1 MSQLQRIRLYLS
13 GPQVC
18 GYLAGRSARNAYV
31 DPDYA
36 LNAERY
42 GHLLEQG
49 FRRSGAYTY
58 RPHCQACRRC
68 IPARVPVAHF
78 TPNRAQRRCLKTNSD
93 VSLQSHSQL
102 NEEHYRL
109 YRRYL
114 HARHPGGGMDADNV
128 EAFHQFLQ
136 CPWGQTEF
144 WEFRSRGRLLSV
156 AVVDRLPRA
165 LSAVYTFFDP
175 AESARSLG
183 VLAVLKQLE
192 QAKSAGLA
200 HLYLG
205 YWVPG
210 SSKMDYKQNYQP
222 LELLGPNGWQREPA
236 AVAAQRVNADNA
248 PAFIT

>member
-31 DPDYA
+31 DPQFA
-36 LNAERY
+36 LNPARY
-42 GHLLEQG
+42 GYLLEQG
-49 FRRSGAYTY
+49 FRRSGAYVY
-58 RPHCQACRRC
+58 RPQCEACQRC
-68 IPARVPVAHF
+68 IPARVPVAEF
-78 TPNRAQRRCLKTNSD
+78 TPNRAQRRCLKANQD
-93 VSLQSHSQL
+93 VSVQRHTQL
-102 NEEHYRL
+102 NGEHYRL

-114 HARHPGGGMDADNV
+114 QARHPGGGMDADNTA
-128 EAFHQFLQ
+128 AFHQFLE

-144 WEFRSRGRLLSV
+144 WEFRAQARLLAV

-183 VLAVLKQLE
+183 VLAVLQQIE
-192 QAKSAGLA
+192 HARSAGLP

-210 SSKMDYKQNYQP
+210 SAKMDYKQNYQP
-222 LELLGPNGWQREPA
+222 QELLGAQGWRREAA

-248 PAFIT
+248 RAFIT